1 MTVPTPTGLSQGSS
15 HTTQGT
21 HHLLR
26 VCFVQPS
33 LPTALCFK
41 EKTPAC
47 ASEQAAFLLLVMMD
61 VACLRH
67 GSPGT
72 EACVS
77 VLIRQVLNP
86 ALEMMGLGNGRR
98 SMKSPPLV
106 LAALV
111 ACIIVLGFNYWIAS
125 SRSVDLQ
132 VFSWSCLCGCH
143 RVFRAAGCWIL
154 RSSWF
159 FST

>member
-1 MTVPTPTGLSQGSS
+1 MTVPTPTGLSQG
-15 HTTQGT
+15 T

-26 VCFVQPS
+26 VCCVQSS
-33 LPTALCFK
+33 LPTAPCFK

-61 VACLRH
+61 VACPRH

-132 VFSWSCLCGCH
+132 VFSWSCLCGCR

-159 FST
+159 FGT